1 MKSIRQTLSS
11 EEEVIFQK
19 WLARDIRHKEYYEK
33 MYRIWSSED
42 TTYDLYTD
50 VAQMI
55 TRFDDY
61 VRNERKV
68 KQRKILG
75 YVYRSVA
82 CLLLLLTV
90 GGGIMLLQKEKQGQ
104 ETIISSPVPF
114 FRAQESHYPFTERR
128 KSRY

>member
-1 MKSIRQTLSS
+1 METNSISWEILLKSIRQTLSS

-90 GGGIMLLQKEKQGQ
+90 GGGIMLLQKEKQG
-104 ETIISSPVPF
+104 
-114 FRAQESHYPFTERR
+114 
-128 KSRY
+128 